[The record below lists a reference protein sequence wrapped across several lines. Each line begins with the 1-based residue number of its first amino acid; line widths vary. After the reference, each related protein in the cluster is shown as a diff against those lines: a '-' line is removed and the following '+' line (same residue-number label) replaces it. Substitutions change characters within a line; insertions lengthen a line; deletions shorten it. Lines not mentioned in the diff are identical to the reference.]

1 MCPSRIISRFGGRVL
16 CLITGLWLV
25 VVASVPALIQPAWGQ
40 DELTYKQYRDLAW
53 TALRL
58 NHFAQF
64 EPLDGETG
72 MYYAIAE
79 RFGTVQVVLM
89 NSEGVQQVWKSKTL
103 SGVPEEILVADLSGD
118 GLDDALLCR
127 TANGMVYVWAL
138 DQYQPLWET
147 LTGEYQRIVC
157 FTTANLDD
165 DPATEIIMIADGRL
179 VQIDGVNFTKDST
192 SIDEYSA
199 TQIRCGDVDGDGR
212 NEVVLNSGKVLDP
225 ISGNV
230 EWEDENFFSRIEL
243 LDIDGDGMPEILTEN
258 ETGGLLK
265 VFDVDRRSEVRFQ

>member
-1 MCPSRIISRFGGRVL
+1 MIRSCRLALPLS
-16 CLITGLWLV
+16 LV
-25 VVASVPALIQPAWGQ
+25 FSCILAMVAVVPFESSAAPGAG
-40 DELTYKQYRDLAW
+40 ELSYQQYRNLAW
-53 TALRL
+53 TSLRL
-58 NHFAQF
+58 GHVAMF
-64 EPLDGETG
+64 EPLDGQKG
-72 MYYAIAE
+72 MYLAVAE
-79 RFGTVQVVLM
+79 RFGTVQVFRM
-89 NSEGVQQVWKSKTL
+89 TAGGMEAVWKSKTL
-103 SGVPEEILVADLSGD
+103 SGAPEEILVADLSGD

-127 TANGMVYVWAL
+127 TANGMAYAWAL
-138 DQYQPLWET
+138 EDYRLLWET
-147 LTGEYQRIVC
+147 LTGEYRTIAC

-165 DPATEIIMIADGRL
+165 DEPSEIAMIADGRL
-179 VQIDGVNFTKDST
+179 VQIDGANSTKDNT
-192 SIDEYSA
+192 SIDEYTA

-243 LDIDGDGMPEILTEN
+243 LDVDGDGMVEILTEN